1 MNTLFAFLS
10 KSATRVALGT
20 LAVTYSFTQK
30 VGTVCQVKGSSM
42 EPTFSNNDWV
52 YISKFNVFPLDRGGV
67 YLVNNDVNKLQI
79 KRLIGKPNDIIKPRE
94 SNFQEGKN
102 DVDKPTSS
110 NFYKKIKNGFVWV
123 EGDNSKVSKDSNV
136 YGPVP
141 ISCVEGKVWGKIY
154 PRNKGTQK
162 NFEISEEKYFLKA
175 D

>member
-1 MNTLFAFLS
+1 MNTFFTFLS
-10 KSATRVALGT
+10 TPTTRVALGT

-52 YISKFNVFPLDRGGV
+52 YISKFNVFPLKRGGI

-79 KRLIGKPNDIIKPRE
+79 KRLIGKPNDIIKPRGSAGKE
-94 SNFQEGKN
+94 GSNL
-102 DVDKPTSS
+102 DKATSS
-110 NFYKKIKNGFVWV
+110 SFYKKIKSGFVWV
-123 EGDNSKVSKDSNV
+123 EGDNSKVSKDSNA

-141 ISCVEGKVWGKIY
+141 ISCVEGKVWGKLY
-154 PRNKGTQK
+154 PRNKGIQK
-162 NFEISEEKYFLKA
+162 KFEISEDKYFLKA